1 MKTIFIIIQKEFI
14 QVFRDKTML
23 PMIFMVPIIQMI
35 VLVYAA
41 NLDMKGVDLYIVDN
55 DLSSVSRKLV
65 NKFKASPFFEVKNT
79 ISLRDAENQM
89 KSGKA
94 DVIMKIPA
102 GFEKKLYKE
111 NNSDIQLLFNAI
123 NGTTAGIS
131 SGYCKRIIMDFN
143 IDIIINSGDI
153 YPELAQSETVNIETS
168 FWYNPELN
176 YEIYMSSGILVILVT
191 VISMFLSGMNLVKEK
206 EQGTVEQ
213 INVTPI
219 KKYQF
224 IIGKLI
230 PFLIIALFELAFGLL
245 LAKIL
250 FDLPM
255 LGSLPL
261 LFLVATVYLTTT
273 LGLGLFMSTVANT
286 QQQVMFLSFFFM
298 LAFVLMSGIF
308 TPTESMPVWAQ
319 KLNYINPISWFMKII
334 RMVLLKGSGF
344 SDIKTEFFAL
354 TGYGITI
361 LSLAILKYKK
371 TS

>member
-1 MKTIFIIIQKEFI
+1 MKTILTIIQKEFI

-23 PMIFMVPIIQMI
+23 PMIFVVPIVQLV

-41 NLDMKGVDLYIVDN
+41 NLEMKGINLYVVDN
-55 DLSSVSRKLV
+55 ELSPVSRELV
-65 NKFKASPFFEVKNT
+65 NKFKGSPFFEVENT
-79 ISLRDAENQM
+79 ITLKEAENQM

-94 DVIMKIPA
+94 DVIMRIPS
-102 GFEKKLYKE
+102 GFEKKLVKE

-123 NGTTAGIS
+123 NSTTAGIS
-131 SGYCKRIIMDFN
+131 SGYCKRIIIDFN
-143 IDIIINSGDI
+143 QDIIINSGNI
-153 YPELAQSETVNIETS
+153 YPELAQLEKINIETA
-168 FWYNPELN
+168 FWYNPQLN
-176 YEIYMSSGILVILVT
+176 YKIYMSSGILVILVT

-206 EQGTVEQ
+206 ELGTIEQ

-219 KKYQF
+219 KRYHF

-230 PFLIIALFELAFGLL
+230 PFLIIALFELAFGLI

-273 LGLGLFMSTVANT
+273 LSLGLFMSTMANT

-298 LAFVLMSGIF
+298 LVFVLMSGIF

-334 RMVLLKGSGF
+334 RMILLKGSGF

-361 LSLAILKYKK
+361 LSLAVLKYKK